1 MIEILYKKIR
11 SARTSI
17 STHRPLYKD
26 ASSNE
31 DLSKSSEGLLESKDN
46 ENSDCDVRPRNEK
59 RRSLMW
65 GAVIHSFIFATY
77 TIGLFAASSFVRHRP
92 GPPTLV
98 YTPAAE
104 ALEYEKVFYN
114 GTLFAS
120 SLYKG
125 DPRPELDLAWHNLV
139 KNNNLRISKEE
150 LDTLGRTALPLA
162 DGSGYYGQLN
172 VYHHLHC
179 LKFMREA
186 FYAEYYPD
194 AQGPTTKMHVDHCID
209 DIRQALMCHADTSIT
224 TFEWEEGIRR
234 PMPDFT
240 GWHTCNNWEKL
251 DDWATARAFSM
262 FDQVSLINPT
272 YGIAFPMVNGEI
284 DYTPPGQEGF
294 RSIWPEDLGGHVH
307 G

>member
-1 MIEILYKKIR
+1 METLYKKIR
-11 SARTSI
+11 SVRISI
-17 STHRPLYKD
+17 LTHRSLYKD
-26 ASSNE
+26 ESSNE
-31 DLSKSSEGLLESKDN
+31 DVSKSSEGLLESNDN
-46 ENSDCDVRPRNEK
+46 ETLDYDIRPQNEK
-59 RRSLMW
+59 QR
-65 GAVIHSFIFATY
+65 
-77 TIGLFAASSFVRHRP
+77 
-92 GPPTLV
+92 
-98 YTPAAE
+98 TPAAE

-125 DPRPELDLAWHNLV
+125 DPRPELDLAWHTLV
-139 KNNNLRISKEE
+139 KNNNLRISKGE

-194 AQGPTTKMHVDHCID
+194 AQGPTLKMHV
-209 DIRQALMCHADTSIT
+209 ALMCHADTSIT

-251 DDWATARAFSM
+251 DDSATARAFSM

-272 YGIAFPMVNGEI
+272 YGIAFTMVNGEI

-294 RSIWPEDLGGHVH
+294 RAVWPEDFEGQVH

>member
-1 MIEILYKKIR
+1 MMETLYKKIR
-11 SARTSI
+11 SVRISI
-17 STHRPLYKD
+17 LTHRSLYKD
-26 ASSNE
+26 ESSNE
-31 DLSKSSEGLLESKDN
+31 DVSKSSEGLLESNDN
-46 ENSDCDVRPRNEK
+46 ETLDYDIRPQNEK
-59 RRSLMW
+59 QRSLMW
-65 GAVIHSFIFATY
+65 GVVVHSFIFATY
-77 TIGLFAASSFVRHRP
+77 TIGIFAATSIFRHRP

-98 YTPAAE
+98 YS
-104 ALEYEKVFYN
+104 N
-114 GTLFAS
+114 
-120 SLYKG
+120 LYKG
-125 DPRPELDLAWHNLV
+125 DPRPELDLAWHTLV
-139 KNNNLRISKEE
+139 KNNNLRISKGE

-194 AQGPTTKMHVDHCID
+194 AQGPTLKMHV
-209 DIRQALMCHADTSIT
+209 ALMCHADTSIT

-251 DDWATARAFSM
+251 DDSATARAFSM

-272 YGIAFPMVNGEI
+272 YGIAFTMVNGEI

-294 RSIWPEDLGGHVH
+294 RAVWPEDFEGQVH

>member
-1 MIEILYKKIR
+1 MMETLYKKIR
-11 SARTSI
+11 SARTSVPA
-17 STHRPLYKD
+17 HRPLYKD
-26 ASSNE
+26 ESSNE
-31 DLSKSSEGLLESKDN
+31 DLLKSSEGLLESKDN
-46 ENSDCDVRPRNEK
+46 ENLEYDVRPRNAK
-59 RRSLMW
+59 QRRLMW
-65 GAVIHSFIFATY
+65 GVVIHSFIFATY
-77 TIGLFAASSFVRHRP
+77 TIGIFAATGFFKQKS

-104 ALEYEKVFYN
+104 ALD
-114 GTLFAS
+114 
-120 SLYKG
+120 LYKG

-139 KNNNLRISKEE
+139 KNNNLRLSKEE
-150 LDTLGRTALPLA
+150 LATLVRTALSLA

-172 VYHHLHC
+172 VYHLLHC

-272 YGIAFPMVNGEI
+272 YGEYLNELEFQM
-284 DYTPPGQEGF
+284 
-294 RSIWPEDLGGHVH
+294 L
-307 G
+307 